1 MAENSRISNIM
12 SGWSDEDLREAR
24 EIIDARLGPPAAEP
38 APAPHTKKGA
48 KSDDD

>member
-24 EIIDARLGPPAAEP
+24 EIIDQRLGKPEP
-38 APAPHTKKGA
+38 APAPKKPA
-48 KSDDD
+48 KPSDG